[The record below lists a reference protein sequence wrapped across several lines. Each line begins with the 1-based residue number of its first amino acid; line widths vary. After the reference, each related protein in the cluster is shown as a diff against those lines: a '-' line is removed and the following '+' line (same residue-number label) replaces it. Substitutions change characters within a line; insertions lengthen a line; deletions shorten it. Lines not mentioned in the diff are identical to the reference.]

1 MLDVNNVYLGDC
13 LQVMQDIEDNYIDT
27 IITDP
32 PYGLKF
38 MGKKWDY
45 EIPSKEIFQEML
57 RVAKPG
63 ALLLCFGGT
72 RTWHRIAVNIEDAGW
87 ELRDTIMWVYGSG
100 FPKSMSISKAIDKA
114 ESVER
119 EVVGKMD
126 VGPDIRKDNFHRDNG
141 ERMIADI
148 TVPATDLAK
157 LWDGYGTALKP
168 AHEPIIM
175 AMKPL
180 DGTYV
185 ENIKKWKV
193 GGLNIDGGRIE
204 TQELSSKR
212 EHKGKVYDG
221 VAEGYQRPNKSS
233 YTHKSDWSME
243 PLGRFPA
250 NFIHDGSEEVL
261 ALFPDS
267 KGQQGDVK
275 GTEKSHTGD
284 ENGNCYGVYGR
295 IPQVKRGD
303 SGSAARFFYCAKASK
318 SERGEGN
325 NHPTVKPLALMEYLC
340 KLTKTPTGG
349 IVLDPFG
356 GSGTTGLA
364 CKNVGRD
371 FILIEQDKHSVEIA
385 YNRLG
390 ISNNIKEEV
399 IEKVLVDEVIW
410 LDGE

>member
-13 LQVMQDIEDNYIDT
+13 LQVMQDIPENYIDT

-87 ELRDTIMWVYGSG
+87 ELRDTIAWVYGSG
-100 FPKSMSISKAIDKA
+100 FPKSMSVSKAIDKA
-114 ESVER
+114 EGVER

-185 ENIKKWKV
+185 ENIKKWGV
-193 GGLNIDGGRIE
+193 GGLYIDGGRISLKDEKPPVGSAKRVYVSNQYTEEKKYGNNKE
-204 TQELSSKR
+204 TS
-212 EHKGKVYDG
+212 
-221 VAEGYQRPNKSS
+221 AI
-233 YTHKSDWSME
+233 
-243 PLGRFPA
+243 GRFPA

-261 ALFPDS
+261 ELFPDNAKSGGSAIS
-267 KGQQGDVK
+267 KERVNSLYKDGLKQ
-275 GTEKSHTGD
+275 
-284 ENGNCYGVYGR
+284 R
-295 IPQVKRGD
+295 IIIPRND

-325 NHPTVKPLALMEYLC
+325 NHPTVKPLSLMEYLC

-356 GSGTTGLA
+356 GSGTTGVA
-364 CKNVGRD
+364 CKNVGRE

-385 YNRLG
+385 CNRLG

-399 IEKVLVDEVIW
+399 IEKFVDEVVW